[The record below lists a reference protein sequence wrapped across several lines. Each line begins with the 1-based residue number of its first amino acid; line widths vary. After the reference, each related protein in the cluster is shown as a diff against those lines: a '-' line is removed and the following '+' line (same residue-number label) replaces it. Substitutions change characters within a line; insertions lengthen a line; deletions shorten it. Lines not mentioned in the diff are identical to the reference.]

1 MQFPHQKFWSTH
13 SLGPTQI
20 KKTSPC
26 DLPGS
31 TSESPG
37 CIIYAH
43 KWVKLTRYWMDQS
56 SHTFSKKTYVCFV
69 ARWNG
74 SSGSTN
80 HQRCFFQ
87 FRNPIG
93 FVTFGHLWPITVAV
107 GSGSP
112 SQLFSGRGCTSFQ
125 TRRPWPELGI
135 VGPGEVPR
143 RIFGAE
149 FTNRSWDTSCQ
160 ASSSYLYAHQ
170 WCLPFAYV
178 MQVVYHSYITRGIPY
193 ITGVW

>member
-56 SHTFSKKTYVCFV
+56 SHTFSKKKHMCVSWLDGMEAADQQTTKGVFFSLETPLVSWPLDTY
-69 ARWNG
+69 G
-74 SSGSTN
+74 
-80 HQRCFFQ
+80 
-87 FRNPIG
+87 
-93 FVTFGHLWPITVAV
+93 
-107 GSGSP
+107 P
-112 SQLFSGRGCTSFQ
+112 SQWQWALGHPLSSSQVEVVPVSRQGGLDRSWASLDRGKFHAEFSGQSLQ
-125 TRRPWPELGI
+125 TG
-135 VGPGEVPR
+135 
-143 RIFGAE
+143 
-149 FTNRSWDTSCQ
+149 
-160 ASSSYLYAHQ
+160 H
-170 WCLPFAYV
+170 
-178 MQVVYHSYITRGIPY
+178 GIPAVRQAPA
-193 ITGVW
+193 IRMHINGVCHLPM